1 MHVVSEGPGATLCV
15 LRHSLSLISS
25 LLVGIYLPAKDWQG
39 ALFLPPSHVY
49 VRSFLYVFYT
59 LIKLYQQNL

>member
-1 MHVVSEGPGATLCV
+1 MGQKDPLEKGLATL
-15 LRHSLSLISS
+15 SS
-25 LLVGIYLPAKDWQG
+25 ILAWEIPWKED
-39 ALFLPPSHVY
+39 PSHVY